1 MGNDETDARGGA
13 DSSQPDA
20 EVALPA
26 DGPIAFAPASPT
38 IVAGRADEER
48 TAVPAPASGAT
59 VVAGSPMSGP
69 LALLPEA
76 DAPPEPEPEPAPE
89 APPAPTSPALDDVI
103 AAIDGELDWTFND
116 VTGARLPALVRRADH
131 EHEVIFSLDDTA
143 YCVAISN
150 VAEIGVP
157 PPITP
162 LPNVPAWV
170 LGVANLR
177 GDIVSVVDLR
187 AFLGLAPPES
197 RRSARMMVAHTRDD
211 DMMVGLVVDSVQHI
225 RTIVGERFEAPSA
238 PIEGQVASYLRGVCE
253 HDGRL
258 LVALDLERMLTS
270 PEMRLFDTPVAR

>member
-20 EVALPA
+20 GGAPA
-26 DGPIAFAPASPT
+26 AGAPGFAPASPT
-38 IVAGRADEER
+38 IVAGRTDEAR
-48 TAVPAPASGAT
+48 TVVPAPEAGAT
-59 VVAGSPMSGP
+59 VVAGSPLSGP
-69 LALLPEA
+69 LGPLPSEPETPTEPPPPEA
-76 DAPPEPEPEPAPE
+76 RPER
-89 APPAPTSPALDDVI
+89 TSPSLDDVI

-116 VTGARLPALVRRADH
+116 TTGARLPALERRADY
-131 EHEVIFSLDDTA
+131 EHEVIFSLDGTA
-143 YCVAISN
+143 YCVAIAN

-157 PPITP
+157 PPVTA

-177 GDIVSVVDLR
+177 GDIISVVDLR
-187 AFLGLAPPES
+187 AFLGLPPAAS
-197 RRSARMMVAHTRDD
+197 QRGARMMVVHTRDD
-211 DMMVGLVVDSVQHI
+211 EMNAGLVVDAVQHI

-238 PIEGQVASYLRGVCE
+238 PMEGDVARYLRGVCE

-270 PEMRLFDTPVAR
+270 PEMRMFDTPVTR